1 MNYTT
6 TKTLAIAVAVALIVI
21 IPGYLH
27 GIKAE
32 AKAYSLS
39 TSMSTP

>member
-1 MNYTT
+1 MNHTI
-6 TKTLAIAVAVALIVI
+6 TKNLAIAVAVALIVI

-32 AKAYSLS
+32 AKTYSLS
-39 TSMSTP
+39 TSMLTS